1 MKKLLLILLCL
12 PMIGFGQGWE
22 KTFDKTNSDIGTSV
36 QQTNDG
42 GYIICGTSGYSLSPG
57 SFSGDVYLIKT
68 DSQGD
73 TIWTR
78 MFGNIDINSW
88 PQTQNGNSVQQ
99 TTDGGYII
107 CGKYYGPETYC
118 GAIYLIKI
126 DANGNK
132 QWHQIIGGDQSVGTS
147 CAQGF
152 SVKQTADL
160 GYIITGRIFSNL
172 PGSSWDIYLVKTDFQ
187 GDTIWTKSF
196 GGVEDDSGY
205 SVEQTSDGGY
215 IVAGSV
221 YNSFVYNS
229 KDVYLLKTDVN
240 GIEQWS
246 QKFGDP
252 EKTDEGYSVQQTS
265 DGGYIICGSLMN
277 DFFTAEMCLIKTNNL
292 GSIMWTETFSGYG
305 EGRSVQQTTDGGF
318 IIVGTLGTKL
328 HLVKTNNIGAEQWKK
343 TFLGTNASQSFGYS
357 VRQTTDGGYITA
369 GQQYYP
375 VGTSSYDVYLIKTD
389 GNGNVTSTFNI
400 PINPNR
406 KLQKTV
412 DILGKQTIPQTNTP
426 FIEIY
431 DDGTVEKRIVIE

>member
-1 MKKLLLILLCL
+1 
-12 PMIGFGQGWE
+12 MIGFGQGWE
-22 KTFDKTNSDIGTSV
+22 KTFDKTGSDLGASV

-42 GYIICGTSGYSLSPG
+42 GFIICGTSGYHISPG
-57 SFSGDVYLIKT
+57 LGNGDVYLIKT

-78 MFGNIDINSW
+78 IFGNIDITSF

-152 SVKQTADL
+152 SVKQTTDL
-160 GYIITGRIFSNL
+160 GYIITGRIISNL

-196 GGVEDDSGY
+196 GGVDDDCGY
-205 SVEQTSDGGY
+205 SVQQTTDGGY

-221 YNSFVYNS
+221 YKSIVNIY
-229 KDVYLLKTDVN
+229 KDVYLIKTDN
-240 GIEQWS
+240 QGDTIWTKTFDGGIER
-246 QKFGDP
+246 D
-252 EKTDEGYSVQQTS
+252 DEGYSVQQTS
-265 DGGYIICGSLMN
+265 DGGYIICGSMTMATSIRM
-277 DFFTAEMCLIKTNNL
+277 FLIKTNNL
-292 GSIMWTETFSGYG
+292 GNMMWTETFGNTYG
-305 EGRSVQQTTDGGF
+305 EGRSVQQTIDGGY
-318 IIVGTLGTKL
+318 IIAGMIDDPSISINYL
-328 HLVKTNNIGAEQWKK
+328 HLVKTNNMGIKQWDQ
-343 TFLGTNASQSFGYS
+343 TFLGSTASQAWGYS
-357 VRQTTDGGYITA
+357 VKQTTDGGYIIA
-369 GQQYYP
+369 GQQYSP
-375 VGTSSYDVYLIKTD
+375 VGIVGWDVYLIKTD
-389 GNGNVTSTFNI
+389 GNGNSTSTFTI

-406 KLQKTV
+406 KLQKVV
-412 DILGKQTIPQTNTP
+412 DILGRETKPKTNIP